1 MSDKPWPQE
10 WCDEGEPLTGMMILE
25 RQKQET
31 KFNIIKGHIPNIE
44 EIRLRFMQY
53 AAPNRLYGAYVN
65 SDGDAV

>member
-1 MSDKPWPQE
+1 M
-10 WCDEGEPLTGMMILE
+10 TGMMILE
-25 RQKQET
+25 RQKQEVG
-31 KFNIIKGHIPNIE
+31 FNIIKGRISNIE